1 MSEENRGRVPTG
13 PLPRLFM
20 ACDVS
25 HIPVSP
31 PPRTQRSG
39 PRRNAKKSPPERSF
53 RRSRKRNG
61 GGISGNG
68 KRDTGLSQH
77 PPSPRRREP
86 SEAVRGG
93 MRRNPRQSAVFGEAG
108 NGTAAGISELVRA
121 WGLEPQRI
129 AAREPKSRMSA
140 NFIMPADIDG
150 GPSGRP
156 FDVLN
161 ASTFTR
167 QGDRERPALQPALI
181 KSTAQP
187 LQPGGVSRKSPALPK
202 LSIPQQLHLNNRKFR
217 GTIEGILR

>member
-39 PRRNAKKSPPERSF
+39 PRRIAKKSPPERSF

-108 NGTAAGISELVRA
+108 NGTAAEFPVMAKGIQASAGIPRLPAAANPAKRSAAECEEIPARA
-121 WGLEPQRI
+121 QFSAKPETERRRGFLSWCGHGDSNPNALLHENLNLACLPISSCPQI
-129 AAREPKSRMSA
+129 
-140 NFIMPADIDG
+140 
-150 GPSGRP
+150 
-156 FDVLN
+156 
-161 ASTFTR
+161 
-167 QGDRERPALQPALI
+167 
-181 KSTAQP
+181 
-187 LQPGGVSRKSPALPK
+187 
-202 LSIPQQLHLNNRKFR
+202 
-217 GTIEGILR
+217 